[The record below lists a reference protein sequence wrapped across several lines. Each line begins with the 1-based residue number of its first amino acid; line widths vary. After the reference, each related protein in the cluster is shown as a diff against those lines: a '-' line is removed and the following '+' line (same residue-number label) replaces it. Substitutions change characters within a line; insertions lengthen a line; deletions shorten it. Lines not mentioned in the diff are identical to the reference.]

1 MGTQHWLEGVPNISE
16 GRRRDVL
23 DALKAAATV
32 AGCHVLSVDADADH
46 NRSVFTVVGPPAPLV
61 EAMYQISRVAV
72 EHIDLRGHRG
82 THPRIGAV
90 DVIPFVP
97 IRGTPM
103 AVAIDAARRL
113 GERLAHAFNLP
124 VFLYGHAAQ
133 RPERVNLADVRRGEF
148 EGLAER
154 LIKCPPD
161 FGPSV
166 PHPSAGAVAVGARR
180 PLVAFNAYL
189 NTQDIALARRIARA
203 VRGSSGG
210 LVGVKALAMDTKRQ
224 GRVQVS
230 MNVVDY
236 PLTALP
242 RALEMVRLE
251 ASRLGVSVTETEL
264 VGMLPM
270 AAVEDVVRYYLGLA
284 GFDRGRI
291 LEYALFGALHPDQV
305 D

>member
-1 MGTQHWLEGVPNISE
+1 
-16 GRRRDVL
+16 
-23 DALKAAATV
+23 
-32 AGCHVLSVDADADH
+32 
-46 NRSVFTVVGPPAPLV
+46 
-61 EAMYQISRVAV
+61 
-72 EHIDLRGHRG
+72 
-82 THPRIGAV
+82 
-90 DVIPFVP
+90 
-97 IRGTPM
+97 
-103 AVAIDAARRL
+103 
-113 GERLAHAFNLP
+113 
-124 VFLYGHAAQ
+124 
-133 RPERVNLADVRRGEF
+133 
-148 EGLAER
+148 
-154 LIKCPPD
+154 
-161 FGPSV
+161 
-166 PHPSAGAVAVGARR
+166 
-180 PLVAFNAYL
+180 LVAFNAYL